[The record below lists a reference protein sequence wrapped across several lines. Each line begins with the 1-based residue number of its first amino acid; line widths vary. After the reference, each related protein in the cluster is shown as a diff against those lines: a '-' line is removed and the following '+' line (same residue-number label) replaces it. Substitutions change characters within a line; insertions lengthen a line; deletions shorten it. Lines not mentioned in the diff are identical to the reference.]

1 MKKTIEIPIEEY
13 KRMKEELNLLKDEAF
28 MEKFNKL
35 IQFLL
40 KDRHEFYLGDS
51 TEDLLKSSIDQYF
64 EKGESKWDEV

>member
-13 KRMKEELNLLKDEAF
+13 NRMKEELNLLKDEAF